1 MAIKIPEDL
10 KIIVIY
16 TDGSVGKYESE
27 AKAYDAI
34 NLHEHSATG
43 VKMVIVGNE
52 LGMVTEVCER
62 FLCFDKKDKCVN
74 DEDGIARMHLKQ

>member
-1 MAIKIPEDL
+1 MAVEVPKGL
-10 KIIVIY
+10 KIFVIY
-16 TDGSVGKYESE
+16 TDGSIGEYKSE

-34 NLHEHSATG
+34 NLREHSATG
-43 VKMVIVGNE
+43 VKVAIIGNK

-74 DEDGIARMHLKQ
+74 KGGKQNGS